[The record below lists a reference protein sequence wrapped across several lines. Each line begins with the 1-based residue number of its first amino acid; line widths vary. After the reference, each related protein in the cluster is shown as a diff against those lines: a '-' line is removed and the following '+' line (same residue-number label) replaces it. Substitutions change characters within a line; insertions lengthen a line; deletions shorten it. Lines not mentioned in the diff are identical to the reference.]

1 MVKSP
6 VKGSIRVFKSDV
18 FYETDKVKRI
28 VVSDGI
34 SEAKIIPSCLTKEL
48 QAIFD
53 RHQVAYPPTE
63 VESRRLIQRID
74 GLDFEEIET
83 VDNEHLR
90 IKYNGTSK
98 RNVKEKLMK
107 AIKWLESHNVSYGE
121 SDGKAVCIFK
131 CITPEQL
138 ELEDF

>member
-6 VKGSIRVFKSDV
+6 VRGSIRVFKSDV
-18 FYETDKVKRI
+18 FYETDLVKRI
-28 VVSDGI
+28 VVSDGM

-53 RHQVAYPPTE
+53 RHEVKYPPTE
-63 VESRRLIQRID
+63 VESRRLVQRID
-74 GLDFEEIET
+74 GLDFDDIET

-98 RNVKEKLMK
+98 RDVKAKLTK
-107 AIKWLESHNVSYGE
+107 AINWLETHSVPYGE
-121 SDGKAVCIFK
+121 SDGNAVCIFK

-138 ELEDF
+138 ELEDY